1 MTVPA
6 VTATT
11 PLTPAYARVAELMPS
26 LRVTEGEPRSDAGW
40 TRGDALA
47 DGGPALDAFLA
58 DEERAGLATYGEKP
72 RPDVVA
78 TFALHRYAW
87 PAAALFTVPYFLL
100 RRVPHLAPEDVSLR
114 RDPTQL
120 TVRVTAFAC
129 LPNDPLAHHPG
140 ALVVPDEE
148 ALRAETRRAAADHLG
163 PLLDAFGPR
172 MRRRSRA
179 LWGAAT
185 DELVESLWY
194 FGHLLGEEER
204 AVRELALLLPGATPP
219 FAAGAGFR
227 ELLAPD
233 ETALRTRDRASCCMY
248 YTLRPADTC
257 ATCPRLCDADR
268 LRRLTGG

>member
-6 VTATT
+6 VAATT
-11 PLTPAYARVAELMPS
+11 PLTPAYARFAELMPT

-40 TRGDALA
+40 TRADALA
-47 DGGPALDAFLA
+47 DGGAELDAFLA
-58 DEERAGLATYGEKP
+58 DEARLAAETYGRP
-72 RPDVVA
+72 ARPDVVA
-78 TFALHRYAW
+78 TFGLHRYGW

-100 RRVPHLAPEDVSLR
+100 RRVPRLAPEDVSFR
-114 RDPTQL
+114 RDPAWF

-129 LPNDPLAHHPG
+129 LPDDPAAGDPG

-148 ALRAETRRAAADHLG
+148 ALRAEVRRAAADHLG

-179 LWGAAT
+179 LWGAAA
-185 DELVESLWY
+185 DELVESMWY

-204 AVRELALLLPGATPP
+204 AVRESALLLPGGTAP
-219 FAAGAGFR
+219 FGSGAGFR
-227 ELLAPD
+227 ELAGPGD
-233 ETALRTRDRASCCMY
+233 TALRTRERASCCMF

-257 ATCPRLCDADR
+257 VTCPRLCDAER
-268 LRRLTGG
+268 VTRLTAS